1 MNIGNGQNEVTDNDL
16 IKDGSGTPYIPGS
29 TITGNFSKCITE
41 RISVF
46 IWNSKDLETDTDKN
60 GQPEIEASQVILYD
74 AKIKKKD
81 YKISVR
87 DSVALDEYKT
97 ALAGAKFDFEVLEPG
112 IELETWLEQ
121 DIKDEAGDIPQEREV
136 GI

>member
-1 MNIGNGQNEVTDNDL
+1 MMQ
-16 IKDGSGTPYIPGS
+16 KS
-29 TITGNFSKCITE
+29 
-41 RISVF
+41 R
-46 IWNSKDLETDTDKN
+46 
-60 GQPEIEASQVILYD
+60 
-74 AKIKKKD
+74 KKD

-121 DIKDEAGDIPQEREV
+121 DIKDEAGGYTARKRKL

>member
-29 TITGNFSKCITE
+29 TITGIF
-41 RISVF
+41 RSVLPKEYQSLF
-46 IWNSKDLETDTDKN
+46 GTVKNLETDTDKN

-112 IELETWLEQ
+112 IELETWL
-121 DIKDEAGDIPQEREV
+121 DECVCVV
-136 GI
+136 GRIFMEHKVRYI

>member
-1 MNIGNGQNEVTDNDL
+1 MGEIKKKVYYRYKFKITSAMNIGNGQNEVTDNDL

-29 TITGNFSKCITE
+29 TITGIF
-41 RISVF
+41 RSVLPKEYQSLF
-46 IWNSKDLETDTDKN
+46 GTVKNLETDTDKN

-87 DSVALDEYKT
+87 DSVALDSASRWQQKR
-97 ALAGAKFDFEVLEPG
+97 
-112 IELETWLEQ
+112 ELL
-121 DIKDEAGDIPQEREV
+121 
-136 GI
+136 